1 MARRTVST
9 YMTSELGVG
18 AGALASTSIAAMAD
32 RPIDVDELV
41 ADLKERA
48 DRERAEGR
56 YPDADEL
63 AALELEVASPDSVG
77 GMLAQGFDLG
87 GTSTRVRFRPELGY
101 SSKPVVGPLI
111 TGVKKLNLR
120 LLFFVLDDLARQAD
134 AAITRLESALAAEIA
149 AREAVTEGHRDAL
162 RAEREARETVER
174 ELQALSERLAAL
186 EEQAKRGS

>member
-1 MARRTVST
+1 M
-9 YMTSELGVG
+9 G
-18 AGALASTSIAAMAD
+18 AGARASTSIAAMAD

-56 YPDADEL
+56 YADADEL
-63 AALELEVASPDSVG
+63 AALALEVPSPESVG
-77 GMLAQGFDLG
+77 SMLAQGFDLG
-87 GTSTRVRFRPELGY
+87 GTSARVRFRPELGY

-149 AREAVTEGHRDAL
+149 AREALAEQQGEAL
-162 RAEREARETVER
+162 RAERQARQTAER

-186 EEQAKRGS
+186 EEQVKRSS